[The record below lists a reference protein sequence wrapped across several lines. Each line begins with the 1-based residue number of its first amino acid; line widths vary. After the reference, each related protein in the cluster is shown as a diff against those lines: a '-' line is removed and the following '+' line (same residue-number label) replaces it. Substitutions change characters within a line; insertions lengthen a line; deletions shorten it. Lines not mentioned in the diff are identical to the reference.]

1 MEKQVI
7 LLNGPS
13 SSGKSTL
20 AKCLQGLIR
29 AKRRERYEI
38 VSIDDF
44 LTMTAQ
50 DALCEEDVYEISP
63 DLCAAASASL
73 ETAAGVI
80 VDHVITSRRIF
91 DQLTD
96 TLQDCRIWMIRVTCP
111 PEVLRE
117 REAARGDRCPGSAE
131 ASAAHLFPQDGYDLA
146 VDTHIMTEADCAER
160 IYERCFHAD
169 MTCLPELTENMILW
183 AKDKLGSREYA
194 AWCLSFIE
202 DALEKSNGI
211 EIFGGD
217 SAKESALL
225 YADGMRPGRPERGAF
240 VFYDC
245 VCRGPDGP
253 VNWGHCGISLGDGRI
268 IHAWGVVRIDDYREI
283 EDMTALSGD
292 HPGYIGWVPVERV
305 LKQKD
310 PAAQEHRQANGAR
323 RDRHEVP
330 AGAGT

>member
-1 MEKQVI
+1 MDKQVV

-20 AKCLQGLIR
+20 AKCLQRLIR

-50 DALCEEDVYEISP
+50 DAIYEEDVYEISP
-63 DLCAAASASL
+63 DLCEAALASL

-96 TLQDCRIWMIRVTCP
+96 TLRGSRVWVIRVSCP
-111 PEVLRE
+111 TEVLRE
-117 REAARGDRCPGSAE
+117 REAARGNRCPGSAE
-131 ASAAHLFPQDGYDLA
+131 ASAAYLFPQDGYDLT
-146 VDTHIMTEADCAER
+146 VDTHSMTAADCAER
-160 IYERCFHAD
+160 IYEHCFHTD
-169 MTCLPELTENMILW
+169 TICVHELTENMILW

-194 AWCLSFIE
+194 GWCLSFIE

-217 SAKESALL
+217 SAKESAML
-225 YADGMRPGRPERGAF
+225 YADAMRQGPPERGTF

-245 VCRGPDGP
+245 ICQGPDGP
-253 VNWGHCGISLGDGRI
+253 VNWGHCGICFGDGRI
-268 IHAWGVVRIDDYREI
+268 IHAWDEVRIDDYREI
-283 EDMTALSGD
+283 EAMTALSGD
-292 HPGYIGWVPVERV
+292 HPRYIGWVPVERV
-305 LKQKD
+305 LIQK
-310 PAAQEHRQANGAR
+310 EYG
-323 RDRHEVP
+323 
-330 AGAGT
+330 